1 MGGKYV
7 MKSLGYST
15 SLVFYDTSGLLWIGV
30 QLHVDELNEIAVIM
44 GYNSLKKRQSLAIFL
59 GCVLI

>member
-1 MGGKYV
+1 